1 MKTESSNKSLTEIA
15 DRYRSLAARFTELVE
30 SVPTDRWDSPSP
42 CEGWKAEDV
51 VAHVVNT
58 EADHLK
64 RMEMELPESI
74 DGLEPR
80 TAWPIVRD
88 RMQRALDT
96 PEEAEHSYD
105 GFFGRT
111 TLAASIDQFYSMDLV
126 IHAWD
131 LARAAGLKDFEAIPP
146 GEVEKVTRALEPLG
160 DSMRQPGVF
169 GPEVPV
175 PADAD
180 PQTKL
185 LAVVGRRA

>member
-30 SVPTDRWDSPSP
+30 SVPTDRWASPSP

-146 GEVEKVTRALEPLG
+146 GEVENVTRALEPLG

>member
-30 SVPTDRWDSPSP
+30 SVPSDRWDSPSP

-74 DGLEPR
+74 DGLGPR

-146 GEVEKVTRALEPLG
+146 GEVENVTRALEPLG

>member
-146 GEVEKVTRALEPLG
+146 GEVENVTRALEPLG